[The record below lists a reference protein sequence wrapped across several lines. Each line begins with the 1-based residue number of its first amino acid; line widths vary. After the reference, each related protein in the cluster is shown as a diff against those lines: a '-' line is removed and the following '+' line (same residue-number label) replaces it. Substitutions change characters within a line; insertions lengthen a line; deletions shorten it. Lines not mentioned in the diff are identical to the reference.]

1 MEGRNSWGSRV
12 GKRTPGGCKDGILQ
26 GMQKITVPGATMD
39 KTNGN
44 KIFPQGKA
52 AVGRDKTTA
61 MSIKTLMAIA
71 WLGIQMPHKITYTEE
86 ETSPRGAAGYR
97 LAFDFKREIS
107 GDIRVKLPVPFLQY
121 WVQQV

>member
-1 MEGRNSWGSRV
+1 
-12 GKRTPGGCKDGILQ
+12 
-26 GMQKITVPGATMD
+26 MD

-61 MSIKTLMAIA
+61 TSIKTLMAIA

-86 ETSPRGAAGYR
+86 ETSPRGTAGYR
-97 LAFDFKREIS
+97 LTFEFKREIA
-107 GDIRVKLPVPFLQY
+107 GQIREKLPVPFLRHAM
-121 WVQQV
+121 QQAINLENEHGPNTGYIKF

>member
-1 MEGRNSWGSRV
+1 MEGRNRWGSRV
-12 GKRTPGGCKDGILQ
+12 GKRTPGECKDGIFQ
-26 GMQKITVPGATMD
+26 AMQKITVPGATMD

-61 MSIKTLMAIA
+61 TSIKTLMAIA

-86 ETSPRGAAGYR
+86 ETSPRGYR
-97 LAFDFKREIS
+97 LTFDFKR
-107 GDIRVKLPVPFLQY
+107 DIRGY
-121 WVQQV
+121 